1 MGSGDETKRNSALH
15 PPPPPPPPPTIPL
28 AKNTLSILMIF
39 ILLLYLL
46 HTLTIYIIGS
56 LPLPSY
62 FPQTLPPFSN
72 PPLTSPS
79 LSTVVHSSAASQT
92 DTQTLKYHG
101 SSRGHQLQG
110 LMDQYIPLPWLQGP
124 TGASTPAWPPMQ
136 LEELQ
141 QQPH

>member
-1 MGSGDETKRNSALH
+1 MRGKFCS
-15 PPPPPPPPPTIPL
+15 PPRLPHNPPCKEHTID
-28 AKNTLSILMIF
+28 SDDIHC
-39 ILLLYLL
+39 YSL

-62 FPQTLPPFSN
+62 LPQTLPPFSN

-92 DTQTLKYHG
+92 DTQIPKYHG
-101 SSRGHQLQG
+101 SFRGHQLQG
-110 LMDQYIPLPWLQGP
+110 LTDQYIPLPWLQGP

-136 LEELQ
+136 LEELHQ
-141 QQPH
+141 LPH